1 MDKEIAKL
9 VALTAFRSSAD
20 INNLIPFLKV
30 HCSETECRE
39 LGLAIATASAGIS
52 QHVLTK
58 IFAMY
63 PDLEAEFDM
72 QIRKYGR
79 PI

>member
-1 MDKEIAKL
+1 MDKELAKL

-20 INNLIPFLKV
+20 INNLIPLLKE
-30 HCSETECRE
+30 HCSEAECRDF
-39 LGLAIATASAGIS
+39 GIAIATASAGIS
-52 QHVLTK
+52 QQILSKV
-58 IFAMY
+58 FALH
-63 PDLEAEFDM
+63 PDLEVAFDM